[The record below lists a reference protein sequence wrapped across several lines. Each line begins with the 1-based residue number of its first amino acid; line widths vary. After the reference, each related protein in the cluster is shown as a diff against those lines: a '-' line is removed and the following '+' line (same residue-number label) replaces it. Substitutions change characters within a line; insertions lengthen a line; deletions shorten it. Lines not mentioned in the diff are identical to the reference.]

1 MNNGKHLFMGIAAA
15 GMLAVTAAAWAMPGA
30 GWCDGPMAGM
40 GMRGAKA
47 ERADPAAFAEQRL
60 ARLRADLKVTHEQEP
75 LWQAF
80 AEKTKAE
87 AGRGWQAMRE
97 TAQDLSLAAP
107 ERMARMTGIMKE
119 RVAAMEAVN
128 ESFRRLYDALSPEQ
142 KRVADIHA
150 ARLAGAGRMHGH
162 RGPMPAAA
170 GVPPAPPAPPAR

>member
-1 MNNGKHLFMGIAAA
+1 MNKHIFMSIAAA
-15 GMLAVTAAAWAMPGA
+15 GVLGVTAAAWAMPGPNY
-30 GWCDGPMAGM
+30 CDGPMGGM
-40 GMRGAKA
+40 GMRGAKSD
-47 ERADPAAFAEQRL
+47 RIDPAAFAEQRL
-60 ARLRADLKVTHEQEP
+60 ARLRTDLKVTPEQEP

-107 ERMARMTGIMKE
+107 ERMARMAGIMKE

-128 ESFRRLYDALSPEQ
+128 ESFKRLYDALTPEQ

-150 ARLAGAGRMHGH
+150 ARMAGAGRMHGH
-162 RGPMPAAA
+162 RGPMPPMGAT
-170 GVPPAPPAPPAR
+170 PPAPPAPPAR